1 MTRHDPRDVTRE
13 NQQDPTRQPGSK
25 DMASWKPGSESAE
38 AKNVGGKGDF
48 GVPAGS
54 GPSRERD
61 YVTENTKRADPGAA
75 VARSGDIDGGDGV
88 RTTGAGGAA
97 TGDGSSSGG
106 DIDTDVIG
114 VGSGTGIAEGGP
126 DDAVDASE
134 TDGSSDQFASGG
146 HAESRNAIPRGR
158 VGGDKRVRGGS
169 VVSGDLDFHTG
180 ADGQTSDN
188 VNNPARGDDA
198 FAGEVTL
205 GEALGEDNPVGPSSD
220 TNDDEGGK

>member
-13 NQQDPTRQPGSK
+13 NEQDPTRQPGSK
-25 DMASWKPGSESAE
+25 DMASWKPGSESAD
-38 AKNVGGKGDF
+38 AKNVAAKGDF
-48 GVPAGS
+48 GVPVGS

-61 YVTENTKRADPGAA
+61 YVTQNTKRADPGAA
-75 VARSGDIDGGDGV
+75 VARSGDVDGGDGV

-97 TGDGSSSGG
+97 TGEGSSSGG

-114 VGSGTGIAEGGP
+114 VGTGTGLAGAGP
-126 DDAVDASE
+126 DEGDIGEAE

-146 HAESRNAIPRGR
+146 HAQGRNAIPRGR
-158 VGGDKRVRGGS
+158 VGGDKRVRGS
-169 VVSGDLDFHTG
+169 TVSGDLDFHTG

-198 FAGEVTL
+198 FAGEVTM
-205 GEALGEDNPVGPSSD
+205 GEALGEDNPMGASSD
-220 TNDDEGGK
+220 SNGDDSES

>member
-1 MTRHDPRDVTRE
+1 M
-13 NQQDPTRQPGSK
+13 
-25 DMASWKPGSESAE
+25 
-38 AKNVGGKGDF
+38 
-48 GVPAGS
+48 
-54 GPSRERD
+54 
-61 YVTENTKRADPGAA
+61 
-75 VARSGDIDGGDGV
+75 ARSGDVDGGDGV

-114 VGSGTGIAEGGP
+114 VGSGTGIAKAGP
-126 DDAVDASE
+126 DDAIDASE

-146 HAESRNAIPRGR
+146 HGRG
-158 VGGDKRVRGGS
+158 VTPSPAAASAATSAWRGGS
-169 VVSGDLDFHTG
+169 VVNGDLDFHTG

-205 GEALGEDNPVGPSSD
+205 GEALGEDNPVSPSSD
-220 TNDDEGGK
+220 SNDEGGDSIASERS